1 MKDLTDIL
9 ISASQEIGIKLE
21 NREMNL
27 FQEYYEEL
35 IFWNKKISL
44 VSRKSALDIPI
55 KHFIDSLTVLP
66 FIDDRK
72 TNLLDIGSGAGF
84 PGIPIKI
91 VMHSLEVSLLDSSR
105 KKTSFLK
112 NVVQKLN
119 LERTFVINDRVEKL
133 IAKENHTGAFDIIIS
148 RASFKLPQ
156 FIKTG
161 APFLSEKG
169 VLIAMKGKQI
179 NDEIKEAKKIAQ
191 KVKLVLTGH
200 HDIKLPVTGDAR
212 KILIFQKSSSY
223 PKK

>member
-1 MKDLTDIL
+1 MKDLKDIL
-9 ISASQEIGIKLE
+9 TGASQEIGINLG
-21 NREMNL
+21 NREISL

-44 VSRKSALDIPI
+44 VSRKSTLDIPI

-91 VMHSLEVSLLDSSR
+91 VMHSLEVFLLDSSR

-112 NVVQKLN
+112 NVVQKLE
-119 LERTFVINDRVEKL
+119 LGRTFVINDRVEKL
-133 IAKENHTGAFDIIIS
+133 IAEENHTGAFDIIIS

-161 APFLSEKG
+161 SPLLSEKG

-179 NDEIKEAKKIAQ
+179 NDEIKEAEKIAQ
-191 KVKLVLTGH
+191 KIKLVFTGH
-200 HDIKLPVTGDAR
+200 HEIKLPVTGDAR
-212 KILIFQKSSSY
+212 KILIFQKLS
-223 PKK
+223 